1 MITKLSCFPAVVFA
15 GLLLF
20 SSCQENDPDTI
31 EEDLTNDTTT
41 VVEAAPSIG
50 LAPVDSSQEFPNA
63 QLSMGNV
70 TATPA
75 GDSVKLSFNFNV
87 KNYELKMQT
96 GDTNSKICN
105 NSEKGQHIH
114 FILDNRPYVALYEPK
129 HETTVAKNTEHY
141 VMAFLSRSYHL
152 SLKNKGAALVYHFK
166 VDENGKL
173 QKLEEPKT
181 PMVFYSRPK
190 GDYLGKDTENVL
202 FDFYVWNATLGD
214 DYKIKADISAGGKDT
229 SMMITEW
236 RPYFLQ
242 NMPMGKSTIKLTMVD
257 KDGNKVAGPETE
269 VSRDINLSK
278 DEPLQP

>member
-1 MITKLSCFPAVVFA
+1 MITKLNYIPAVVFSS
-15 GLLLF
+15 LLF
-20 SSCQENDPDTI
+20 LSACGEASDTN
-31 EEDLTNDTTT
+31 EETMTDSTTT
-41 VVEAAPSIG
+41 VAEATTPIN
-50 LAPVDSSQEFPNA
+50 LTPVDSSQEFPNA

-96 GDTNSKICN
+96 GDGNSKVCN
-105 NSEKGQHIH
+105 NSDKGQHIH
-114 FILDNRPYVALYEPK
+114 FILDNKPYVAVYEPK

-141 VMAFLSRSYHL
+141 LMAFLSRSYHM

-190 GDYLGKDTENVL
+190 GDYLGKDTENLL
-202 FDFYVWNATLGD
+202 FDFYVWNATLGN
-214 DYKIKADISAGGKDT
+214 DYQVKADISAGGKDT
-229 SMMITEW
+229 SMMITES

-257 KDGNKVAGPETE
+257 INGNKVEGPETE

-278 DEPLQP
+278 DEPMQP

>member
-1 MITKLSCFPAVVFA
+1 MITKLTYFSAVVFS
-15 GLLLF
+15 GLLFF
-20 SSCQENDPDTI
+20 SACQGQASDTN
-31 EEDLTNDTTT
+31 EETMTDSTTT
-41 VVEAAPSIG
+41 VETTTPIN
-50 LAPVDSSQEFPNA
+50 LTRIDSSQEFPNA

-70 TATPA
+70 TATAA

-87 KNYELKMQT
+87 KNYELKVQT
-96 GDTNSKICN
+96 GDNNSQICN
-105 NSEKGQHIH
+105 NSDKGQHIH
-114 FILDNRPYVALYEPK
+114 FILDNKPYVALYEPK

-141 VMAFLSRSYHL
+141 LMAFLSRSYHM
-152 SLKNKGAALVYHFK
+152 SLKNEGAALVYHFK

-202 FDFYVWNATLGD
+202 FDFYVWNATLGN
-214 DYKIKADISAGGKDT
+214 DYKVKADISAGGKDT

-236 RPYFLQ
+236 QPYFLK

-257 KDGNKVAGPETE
+257 KDGNKVDGPETE
-269 VSRDINLSK
+269 VSREINLSK
-278 DEPLQP
+278 DEPMQP

>member
-1 MITKLSCFPAVVFA
+1 MITKLTYFPAVVFS
-15 GLLLF
+15 GLLFL
-20 SSCQENDPDTI
+20 SACQGQASDTN
-31 EEDLTNDTTT
+31 EETMTDSTTT
-41 VVEAAPSIG
+41 VETTTPIN
-50 LAPVDSSQEFPNA
+50 LTRIDSSQEFPNA

-70 TATPA
+70 TATAA

-96 GDTNSKICN
+96 GDSNSKISN
-105 NSEKGQHIH
+105 NSDKGQHIH

-141 VMAFLSRSYHL
+141 LMAFLSRSYHM
-152 SLKNKGAALVYHFK
+152 SLKNEGAALVYHFK
-166 VDENGKL
+166 VDEKGKL

-202 FDFYVWNATLGD
+202 FDFYVWNATLGN
-214 DYKIKADISAGGKDT
+214 DYKVKADISAGGKDT

-236 RPYFLQ
+236 QPYFLK

-257 KDGNKVAGPETE
+257 KDGNKVDGPETE
-269 VSRDINLSK
+269 VSREINLSK
-278 DEPLQP
+278 DEPMQP